1 MKKTW
6 MKRLAAVSL
15 TLALGTG
22 AGTLLRAHEE
32 EISGKTGGGV
42 FVKYRK

>member
-15 TLALGTG
+15 VMAVGIGTVVPLK
-22 AGTLLRAHEE
+22 AQEE
-32 EISGKTGGGV
+32 GMTGKPGGGDL
-42 FVKYRK
+42 